1 MYWIA
6 DHAPVLWQAV
16 RMTDSTTAP
25 TTAAGTSGEFAA
37 VRIEKG
43 ARHPNVAQVTLIGP
57 GPHNGMGPE
66 FWSEMPEVMAG
77 LDADPEV
84 RAIVVAGQGRNF
96 SYGLD
101 LMAMMPQF
109 MAFLPEDEKPDASRN
124 QDILDFVETMRRGI
138 DAVAEARTPTV
149 AAVQGR
155 CIGGAVDL
163 ISACD
168 IRHGSAE
175 SSYSIREVKVGIVAD
190 MGSLGRLPHIIGQG
204 LTRELALT
212 GRDID
217 AETALRYGLV
227 THLAADAEGVL
238 DSAHATAAE
247 IAANPPLVVRGV
259 REVLNRGIESPIRES
274 NRYVATWNA
283 GFLASADM
291 VEAVSATLEKRAPE
305 YRGR

>member
-1 MYWIA
+1 M
-6 DHAPVLWQAV
+6 
-16 RMTDSTTAP
+16 STP
-25 TTAAGTSGEFAA
+25 TTSAAPGQYSS

-43 ARHPNVAQVTLIGP
+43 VRDPYVAQVTLIGP
-57 GPHNGMGPE
+57 GPHNGMGPD
-66 FWSEMPEVMAG
+66 FWAEMPRVMAE

-84 RAIVVAGQGRNF
+84 RAAVIAGEGRNF

-109 MAFLPEDEKPDASRN
+109 MEFLPRDKTPDASRSER
-124 QDILDFVETMRRGI
+124 ILDFVENMRQAI
-138 DAVAEARTPTV
+138 DSVAAARTPTV

-168 IRHGSAE
+168 VRHGAADST
-175 SSYSIREVKVGIVAD
+175 YSIREVKVGIVAD
-190 MGSLGRLPHIIGQG
+190 MGSLARLPHIIGQG

-217 AETALRYGLV
+217 AEAALRYGLV
-227 THLAADAEGVL
+227 THVADDAAGVL

-247 IAANPPLVVRGV
+247 IAGNPPLVVRGT
-259 REVLNRGIESPIRES
+259 REVLNRGIEGQIYEN

-291 VEAVSATLEKRAPE
+291 MEAISATLEKREA
-305 YRGR
+305 RFTGR

>member
-1 MYWIA
+1 M
-6 DHAPVLWQAV
+6 
-16 RMTDSTTAP
+16 SNP
-25 TTAAGTSGEFAA
+25 TTSTPSGEYAS

-43 ARHPNVAQVTLIGP
+43 ARHPHVAQVTLIGP
-57 GPHNGMGPE
+57 GRNNGMGPD
-66 FWSEMPEVMAG
+66 FWAEMPRVMAE
-77 LDADPEV
+77 LDADPEI
-84 RAIVVAGQGRNF
+84 RAAVIAGDGRNF

-109 MAFLPEDEKPDASRN
+109 MEFLPADQTPDASRN
-124 QDILDFVETMRRGI
+124 ERILDFVENMRR
-138 DAVAEARTPTV
+138 AVDSVAAAKTPTV

-155 CIGGAVDL
+155 CIGGAMDL

-168 IRHGSAE
+168 VRHGSAD

-190 MGSLGRLPHIIGQG
+190 MGSLGRLPYIIGSG

-227 THLAADAEGVL
+227 SHVADDAAGVL

-247 IAANPPLVVRGV
+247 IADNPPLVVRGT
-259 REVLNRGIESPIRES
+259 REVLNRAIEGPIYES

-283 GFLASADM
+283 GFLASSDM
-291 VEAVSATLEKRAPE
+291 MEAIGSTLEKREAR
-305 YRGR
+305 YTGR

>member
-1 MYWIA
+1 
-6 DHAPVLWQAV
+6 
-16 RMTDSTTAP
+16 MTDSTAAAP
-25 TTAAGTSGEFAA
+25 GEYAS

-43 ARHPNVAQVTLIGP
+43 TRHPHVAQVTLIGP
-57 GPHNGMGPE
+57 GPNNGMGPE
-66 FWSEMPEVMAG
+66 FWSEMPRVMAE
-77 LDADPEV
+77 LDADPEI

-101 LMAMMPQF
+101 LAAMMPQF
-109 MAFLPEDEKPDASRN
+109 LAFLPQDKNPDASRN
-124 QDILDFVETMRRGI
+124 RDILDFVETMRQAI
-138 DAVAEARTPTV
+138 DSVAAARTPTV

-168 IRHGSAE
+168 VRHGSAD
-175 SSYSIREVKVGIVAD
+175 STYSIREVKVGIVAD
-190 MGSLGRLPHIIGQG
+190 MGSLGRLPYIIGQG

-227 THLAADAEGVL
+227 THVADDAAGVL

-259 REVLNRGIESPIRES
+259 REVLDRATEGPIRES

-291 VEAVSATLEKRAPE
+291 MEAVGAMLEKREPR
-305 YRGR
+305 YTGR

>member
-1 MYWIA
+1 MSTPDNSA
-6 DHAPVLWQAV
+6 APGQY
-16 RMTDSTTAP
+16 S
-25 TTAAGTSGEFAA
+25 S

-43 ARHPNVAQVTLIGP
+43 VRDPFVAQVTLIGP
-57 GPHNGMGPE
+57 GPHNGMGPD
-66 FWSEMPEVMAG
+66 FWAEMPRVMAE
-77 LDADPEV
+77 LDADPDV
-84 RAIVVAGQGRNF
+84 RAAVIAGEGRNF

-109 MAFLPEDEKPDASRN
+109 MEFLTQDKTPDASRN
-124 QDILDFVETMRRGI
+124 ERILDFVENMRRAI
-138 DAVAEARTPTV
+138 DSVASAKTPTV

-168 IRHGSAE
+168 VRHGAAD

-190 MGSLGRLPHIIGQG
+190 MGSLARLPHIIGQG

-227 THLAADAEGVL
+227 THVAEDAAGVL

-247 IAANPPLVVRGV
+247 IAGNPPLVVRGT
-259 REVLNRGIESPIRES
+259 REVLNRGIEGQIYEN

-291 VEAVSATLEKRAPE
+291 MEAISATLEKREA
-305 YRGR
+305 RFTGR

>member
-1 MYWIA
+1 M
-6 DHAPVLWQAV
+6 
-16 RMTDSTTAP
+16 SETTSATP
-25 TTAAGTSGEFAA
+25 GQYSS

-43 ARHPNVAQVTLIGP
+43 VRDPYVAQVTLIGP
-57 GPHNGMGPE
+57 GPHNGMGPD
-66 FWSEMPEVMAG
+66 FWAEMPRVMAE

-84 RAIVVAGQGRNF
+84 RAAVIAGEGRNF

-109 MAFLPEDEKPDASRN
+109 MEFLPQDKTPDASRN
-124 QDILDFVETMRRGI
+124 ERILDFVENMRRAI
-138 DAVAEARTPTV
+138 DSVAAARTPTV

-168 IRHGSAE
+168 VRHGAADST
-175 SSYSIREVKVGIVAD
+175 YSIREVKVGIVAD
-190 MGSLGRLPHIIGQG
+190 MGSLARLPHIIGQG

-217 AETALRYGLV
+217 AEAALRYGLV
-227 THLAADAEGVL
+227 THVADDAAGVL

-247 IAANPPLVVRGV
+247 IAGNPPLVVRGT
-259 REVLNRGIESPIRES
+259 REVLNRGIEGQIYEN

-291 VEAVSATLEKRAPE
+291 MEAISATFEKREA
-305 YRGR
+305 RFTGR

>member
-1 MYWIA
+1 MSNPSTA
-6 DHAPVLWQAV
+6 GAP
-16 RMTDSTTAP
+16 
-25 TTAAGTSGEFAA
+25 GEYAS

-43 ARHPNVAQVTLIGP
+43 LRHPNVAQVTLVGP
-57 GPHNGMGPE
+57 GRNNTMGPD
-66 FWSEMPEVMAG
+66 FWAEMPSVMAE

-84 RAIVVAGQGRNF
+84 RAAVIAADGRNF

-109 MAFLPEDEKPDASRN
+109 MEFLPADKAPDASRN
-124 QDILDFVETMRRGI
+124 ERILDSVENMRRAI
-138 DAVAEARTPTV
+138 DSVASAKTPTV

-168 IRHGSAE
+168 VRHGSAD

-190 MGSLGRLPHIIGQG
+190 MGSLARLPYIIGSG

-217 AETALRYGLV
+217 AETALRYGLITNV
-227 THLAADAEGVL
+227 ASDAEGVL

-247 IAANPPLVVRGV
+247 IAGNPPLVVRGT
-259 REVLNRGIESPIRES
+259 REVLGRAIEGPIYES

-291 VEAVSATLEKRAPE
+291 MEAITATLEKREAKFT
-305 YRGR
+305 GR

>member
-1 MYWIA
+1 MSTPDTSA
-6 DHAPVLWQAV
+6 APGQY
-16 RMTDSTTAP
+16 S
-25 TTAAGTSGEFAA
+25 S

-43 ARHPNVAQVTLIGP
+43 VRDPFVAQVTLIGP
-57 GPHNGMGPE
+57 GPHNGMGPD
-66 FWSEMPEVMAG
+66 FWAEMPRVMAE

-84 RAIVVAGQGRNF
+84 RAAVIAGEGRNF

-109 MAFLPEDEKPDASRN
+109 MDFLPQDKTPDASRN
-124 QDILDFVETMRRGI
+124 ERILDFVENMRRAI
-138 DAVAEARTPTV
+138 DSVASAKTPTV

-168 IRHGSAE
+168 VRHGAAD

-190 MGSLGRLPHIIGQG
+190 MGSLARLPHIIGQG

-217 AETALRYGLV
+217 AETALSYGLV
-227 THLAADAEGVL
+227 THVAEDAAGVL

-247 IAANPPLVVRGV
+247 IAGNPPLVVRGT
-259 REVLNRGIESPIRES
+259 REVLNRGIEGQIYEN

-291 VEAVSATLEKRAPE
+291 MEAISATLEKREA
-305 YRGR
+305 RFTGR

>member
-1 MYWIA
+1 MSTPDTSA
-6 DHAPVLWQAV
+6 APGQY
-16 RMTDSTTAP
+16 S
-25 TTAAGTSGEFAA
+25 S

-43 ARHPNVAQVTLIGP
+43 VRDPFVAQVTLIGP
-57 GPHNGMGPE
+57 GPHNGMGPD
-66 FWSEMPEVMAG
+66 FWAEMPRVMAE
-77 LDADPEV
+77 LDADPKV
-84 RAIVVAGQGRNF
+84 RAAVIAGEGRNF

-109 MAFLPEDEKPDASRN
+109 MEFLPQDKTPDASRN
-124 QDILDFVETMRRGI
+124 ERILDFVENMRRAI
-138 DAVAEARTPTV
+138 DSVASAKTPTV

-168 IRHGSAE
+168 VRHGAAD

-190 MGSLGRLPHIIGQG
+190 MGSLARLPHIIGQG

-227 THLAADAEGVL
+227 THVAEDAAGVL

-247 IAANPPLVVRGV
+247 IAGNPPLVVRGT
-259 REVLNRGIESPIRES
+259 REVLNRGIEGQIYEN

-291 VEAVSATLEKRAPE
+291 MEAISATLEKREAKFT
-305 YRGR
+305 GR

>member
-1 MYWIA
+1 MSTPDTSA
-6 DHAPVLWQAV
+6 APGQY
-16 RMTDSTTAP
+16 S
-25 TTAAGTSGEFAA
+25 S

-43 ARHPNVAQVTLIGP
+43 VRDPFVAQVTLIGP
-57 GPHNGMGPE
+57 GPHNGMGPD
-66 FWSEMPEVMAG
+66 FWAEMPRVMAE

-84 RAIVVAGQGRNF
+84 RAAVIAGEGRNF

-109 MAFLPEDEKPDASRN
+109 MDFLPQDKTPDASRN
-124 QDILDFVETMRRGI
+124 ERILDFVENMRRAI
-138 DAVAEARTPTV
+138 DSVASAKTPTV

-168 IRHGSAE
+168 VRHGAAD

-190 MGSLGRLPHIIGQG
+190 MGSLARLPHIIGQG

-227 THLAADAEGVL
+227 THVAEDAAGVL

-247 IAANPPLVVRGV
+247 IAGNPPLVVRGT
-259 REVLNRGIESPIRES
+259 REVLNRGIEGQIYEN

-291 VEAVSATLEKRAPE
+291 MEAISATLEKRE
-305 YRGR
+305 TRFTGR

>member
-1 MYWIA
+1 MS
-6 DHAPVLWQAV
+6 
-16 RMTDSTTAP
+16 DSTASE
-25 TTAAGTSGEFAA
+25 TTAAASGEYVS
-37 VRIEKG
+37 VRIDKG
-43 ARHPNVAQVTLIGP
+43 LRHPRVAQVTLIGP
-57 GPHNGMGPE
+57 GPNNGMGPD
-66 FWSEMPEVMAG
+66 FWAEMPRVMAE

-84 RAIVVAGQGRNF
+84 RAVVFAGEGRNF

-109 MAFLPEDEKPDASRN
+109 MEFLPADKAPDASRN
-124 QDILDFVETMRRGI
+124 ERILDFVETMRQAI
-138 DAVAEARTPTV
+138 DAVAAARTPSV
-149 AAVQGR
+149 AAIQGR
-155 CIGGAVDL
+155 CIGGGMDL

-168 IRHGSAE
+168 VRHGSAD
-175 SSYSIREVKVGIVAD
+175 STYSIREVKVGIVAD
-190 MGSLGRLPHIIGQG
+190 MGTLGRLPHIIGQG

-227 THLAADAEGVL
+227 SNLADDAEGVL

-247 IAANPPLVVRGV
+247 IADNPPLVVRGV
-259 REVLNRGIESPIRES
+259 REVLDRGIEGPIRES

-291 VEAVSATLEKRAPE
+291 MEAITATLEKRAPD
-305 YRGR
+305 YTGR

>member
-1 MYWIA
+1 MSTPDTSA
-6 DHAPVLWQAV
+6 APGQY
-16 RMTDSTTAP
+16 S
-25 TTAAGTSGEFAA
+25 S

-43 ARHPNVAQVTLIGP
+43 VRDPFVAQVTLIGP
-57 GPHNGMGPE
+57 GPHNGMGPD
-66 FWSEMPEVMAG
+66 FWAEMPRVMAE

-84 RAIVVAGQGRNF
+84 RAAVIAGEGRNF

-109 MAFLPEDEKPDASRN
+109 MDFLPQDKTPDASRN
-124 QDILDFVETMRRGI
+124 ERILDFVENMRRAI
-138 DAVAEARTPTV
+138 DSVASAKTPTV

-168 IRHGSAE
+168 VRHGAAD

-190 MGSLGRLPHIIGQG
+190 MGSLARLPHIIGQG

-212 GRDID
+212 GRDIG

-227 THLAADAEGVL
+227 THVAEDAAGVL

-247 IAANPPLVVRGV
+247 IAGNPPLVVRGT
-259 REVLNRGIESPIRES
+259 REVLNRGIEGQIYEN

-291 VEAVSATLEKRAPE
+291 MEAISATLEKREA
-305 YRGR
+305 RFTGR

>member
-1 MYWIA
+1 MSTPDTSA
-6 DHAPVLWQAV
+6 APGQY
-16 RMTDSTTAP
+16 S
-25 TTAAGTSGEFAA
+25 S

-43 ARHPNVAQVTLIGP
+43 VRDPFVAQVTLIGP
-57 GPHNGMGPE
+57 GPHNGMGPD
-66 FWSEMPEVMAG
+66 FWAEMPRVMAE

-84 RAIVVAGQGRNF
+84 RAAVIAGEGRNF

-109 MAFLPEDEKPDASRN
+109 MDFLPQDKTPDASRN
-124 QDILDFVETMRRGI
+124 ERILDFVENMRRAI
-138 DAVAEARTPTV
+138 DSVASAKTPTV

-168 IRHGSAE
+168 VRHGAAD

-190 MGSLGRLPHIIGQG
+190 MGSLARLPHIIGQG

-217 AETALRYGLV
+217 AKTALRYGLV
-227 THLAADAEGVL
+227 THVAEDAAGVL

-247 IAANPPLVVRGV
+247 IAGNPPLVVRGT
-259 REVLNRGIESPIRES
+259 REVLNRGIEGQIYEN

-291 VEAVSATLEKRAPE
+291 MEAISATLEKREA
-305 YRGR
+305 RFAGR

>member
-1 MYWIA
+1 MSTPDTSA
-6 DHAPVLWQAV
+6 APGQY
-16 RMTDSTTAP
+16 S
-25 TTAAGTSGEFAA
+25 S

-43 ARHPNVAQVTLIGP
+43 VRDPFVAQVTLIGP
-57 GPHNGMGPE
+57 GPHNGMGPD
-66 FWSEMPEVMAG
+66 FWAEMPRVMAE

-84 RAIVVAGQGRNF
+84 RAAVIAGEGRNF

-109 MAFLPEDEKPDASRN
+109 MDFLPQDKTPDASRN
-124 QDILDFVETMRRGI
+124 ERILDFVENMRRAI
-138 DAVAEARTPTV
+138 DSVASAKTPTV

-168 IRHGSAE
+168 VRHGAAD

-190 MGSLGRLPHIIGQG
+190 MGSLARLPHIIGQG

-227 THLAADAEGVL
+227 THVAEDAAGVL

-247 IAANPPLVVRGV
+247 IAGNPPLVVRGT
-259 REVLNRGIESPIRES
+259 REVLNRGIEGQIYEN

-291 VEAVSATLEKRAPE
+291 MEAISATLEKREA
-305 YRGR
+305 RFTGR

>member
-1 MYWIA
+1 MSTPDTSA
-6 DHAPVLWQAV
+6 APGQY
-16 RMTDSTTAP
+16 S
-25 TTAAGTSGEFAA
+25 S

-43 ARHPNVAQVTLIGP
+43 VRDPFVAQVTLIGP
-57 GPHNGMGPE
+57 GPHNGMGPD
-66 FWSEMPEVMAG
+66 FWAEMPRVMAE

-84 RAIVVAGQGRNF
+84 RAAVIAGEGRNF

-109 MAFLPEDEKPDASRN
+109 MDFLPQDKTPDASRN
-124 QDILDFVETMRRGI
+124 ERILDFVENMRRAI
-138 DAVAEARTPTV
+138 DSVASAKTPTV

-168 IRHGSAE
+168 VRHGAAD

-190 MGSLGRLPHIIGQG
+190 MGSLARLPHIIGQG

-227 THLAADAEGVL
+227 THVAEDAAGVL

-247 IAANPPLVVRGV
+247 IAGNPPLVVRGT
-259 REVLNRGIESPIRES
+259 REVLNRGIEGQIHEN

-291 VEAVSATLEKRAPE
+291 MEAISATLEKREA
-305 YRGR
+305 RFTGR

>member
-1 MYWIA
+1 MS
-6 DHAPVLWQAV
+6 DSSTPAP
-16 RMTDSTTAP
+16 
-25 TTAAGTSGEFAA
+25 GEYTS

-43 ARHPNVAQVTLIGP
+43 TRHPHVAQVTLIGP
-57 GPHNGMGPE
+57 GRNNGMGPD
-66 FWSEMPEVMAG
+66 FWAEMPRVMAE
-77 LDADPEV
+77 LDADPEI
-84 RAIVVAGQGRNF
+84 RAAVIAGDGRNF

-109 MAFLPEDEKPDASRN
+109 MEFLPADKAPDASRN
-124 QDILDFVETMRRGI
+124 ERILDFVEVMREAI
-138 DAVAEARTPTV
+138 DSVASAKTPTV

-155 CIGGAVDL
+155 CIGGAMDL

-168 IRHGSAE
+168 VRHGSAD
-175 SSYSIREVKVGIVAD
+175 SSYSVREVKVGIVAD
-190 MGSLGRLPHIIGQG
+190 MGSLGRLPYIIGSG

-217 AETALRYGLV
+217 AETALRYGLI
-227 THLAADAEGVL
+227 TNIAGDAAGVL

-247 IAANPPLVVRGV
+247 IAENPPLVVRGT
-259 REVLNRGIESPIRES
+259 REVLNRAIEGPIYES

-291 VEAVSATLEKRAPE
+291 MEAISAALEKRGAT
-305 YRGR
+305 YTGR